1 MMHTGAP
8 QPGADGVTYPRPS
21 LAWQILLTLFLA
33 TVVSYMDRGII
44 ALLVPDLKAEF
55 ALTDT
60 QVSFVQGLAFSA
72 FFALGSIPV
81 GHLVD
86 RTNRRNIVIF
96 GVSFWSC
103 ATMACGLAQSFPQLL
118 MARAGVGL
126 GEACLIPAAYSMVAD
141 CFTPQRRGRAMSLIV
156 AGTAVGG
163 VLSNGLGGLLLK
175 AFSGRDHVVMPLLG
189 DMEVWRFVFLVF
201 GASGAILV
209 LLLLAFS
216 EPARR
221 IENIA
226 VMQDQSAGGSRFFPY
241 LKATPF
247 LFIAVFAVVSLVFT
261 ASSVTSLW
269 VLVGLVRVHHLEM
282 SDAGILTGAVHLA
295 SYVVGS
301 LVGGVIGD
309 VLARVAPRYGRL
321 NMWLFGIPMFAVGGI
336 LLVWPGSLVA
346 YMFGIWLI
354 SFVGAAT
361 AGAAYPILY
370 DIVPAD
376 LRGRSVA
383 YCITIANLVSFGLG
397 PTLPA
402 LLNDRVFYNE
412 GMIHYSLMIVVACA
426 SLIAFVLTLA
436 VRNRFARAKAAL
448 VC

>member
-1 MMHTGAP
+1 MHAGVP
-8 QPGADGVTYPRPS
+8 QPGADGVAYPRPG

-55 ALTDT
+55 GLTDT
-60 QVSFVQGLAFSA
+60 QVSFVQGLAYSA

-86 RTNRRNIVIF
+86 RFNRRNLIIF

-103 ATMACGLAQSFPQLL
+103 ATMACGLAHSYPQLL

-126 GEACLIPAAYSMVAD
+126 GEACLIPAAYSIVAD
-141 CFTPQRRGRAMSLIV
+141 CFTPVRRGRAMSLIV

-163 VLSNGLGGLLLK
+163 VLSNALGGLLLK
-175 AFSGRDHVVMPLLG
+175 AFSGRDHVIIPLLG
-189 DMEVWRFVFLVF
+189 DIEVWRFVFLVF
-201 GASGAILV
+201 GSSGAILV
-209 LLLLAFS
+209 VLLLAFR

-221 IENIA
+221 IRHVA
-226 VMQDQSAGGSRFFPY
+226 VTHGRSEFFSY
-241 LKATPF
+241 ARRSPF
-247 LFIAVFAVVSLVFT
+247 LFIAVFAIVSLVFT

-269 VLVGLVRVHHLEM
+269 VLVGLVRVHHLKM

-295 SYVVGS
+295 SYGVGS

-309 VLARVAPRYGRL
+309 VLARVEPRYGRL
-321 NMWLFGIPMFAVGGI
+321 NMWLYGIPLFAVGGI
-336 LLVWPGSLVA
+336 FLVWPGTLFA

-361 AGAAYPILY
+361 AGAAYPIIY

-383 YCITIANLVSFGLG
+383 YCITIANLVSVGLG

-402 LLNDRVFYNE
+402 LLNDRVFYDE
-412 GMIHYSLMIVVACA
+412 GMIHYSLMTVAVAA
-426 SLIAFVLTLA
+426 SLIASGLTVA
-436 VRNRFARAKAAL
+436 VRYRFARAMAAL
-448 VC
+448 SG

>member
-8 QPGADGVTYPRPS
+8 QPGADGFAYPRPG

-44 ALLVPDLKAEF
+44 ALLVPDLKADF
-55 ALTDT
+55 ALTDI

-86 RTNRRNIVIF
+86 RANRRNIVIF
-96 GVSFWSC
+96 GVSFWSV

-118 MARAGVGL
+118 IARAAVGL

-141 CFTPQRRGRAMSLIV
+141 CFTPERRGRAMSLIV
-156 AGTAVGG
+156 TGTAVGG
-163 VLSNGLGGLLLK
+163 VLSNRLGGLLLK
-175 AFSGRDHVVMPLLG
+175 AFSGRDHVAMPLLG
-189 DMEVWRFVFLVF
+189 DLEVWRFVFLVF
-201 GASGAILV
+201 GVSGGILV
-209 LLLLAFS
+209 LLLLAFK

-226 VMQDQSAGGSRFFPY
+226 AAQGRSAGGTRFLSY
-241 LKATPF
+241 TKATPF
-247 LFIAVFAVVSLVFT
+247 LFIAVCAIVSLVFT
-261 ASSVTSLW
+261 ASSVTALW
-269 VLVGLVRVHHLEM
+269 VLVGLVRVHHLKM
-282 SDAGILTGAVHLA
+282 SDAGMLTGAVHLA

-309 VLARVAPRYGRL
+309 VLARVAPRFGRL
-321 NMWLFGIPMFAVGGI
+321 NMWLYGIPLFAIGGI
-336 LLVWPGSLVA
+336 LLAWPGSLFA

-383 YCITIANLVSFGLG
+383 YCITIANLFSFGLG

-402 LLNDRVFYNE
+402 LLNDHVFYNE

>member
-1 MMHTGAP
+1 MHAGAP
-8 QPGADGVTYPRPS
+8 QQGADGFAYPRPG
-21 LAWQILLTLFLA
+21 LAWQVLLTLFLA

-60 QVSFVQGLAFSA
+60 QVSFVQGLAYSA

-86 RTNRRNIVIF
+86 RFNRRNIVIF

-103 ATMACGLAQSFPQLL
+103 ATMACGLAHSFPQLL

-126 GEACLIPAAYSMVAD
+126 GEACLIPAAYSIVAD
-141 CFTPQRRGRAMSLIV
+141 CFTPERRGRAMSLIV

-163 VLSNGLGGLLLK
+163 VLSNALGGLLLK
-175 AFSGRDHVVMPLLG
+175 AFSGRDHVIIPLLG

-201 GASGAILV
+201 GSSGAFLV
-209 LLLLAFS
+209 LLLLAFR

-221 IENIA
+221 IQNVA
-226 VMQDQSAGGSRFFPY
+226 ATQGSSEFFSY
-241 LKATPF
+241 ARTTPF
-247 LFIAVFAVVSLVFT
+247 LFMAVFAVVSLVFT

-269 VLVGLVRVHHLEM
+269 VLVGLVRVHHLKM

-295 SYVVGS
+295 SYGVGS
-301 LVGGVIGD
+301 LAGGVIGD

-321 NMWLFGIPMFAVGGI
+321 NMWLYGIPLYAVGGI
-336 LLVWPGSLVA
+336 FLVWPGSLVA

-361 AGAAYPILY
+361 AGAAYPIIY

-402 LLNDRVFYNE
+402 LLNDRVFHDE
-412 GMIHYSLMIVVACA
+412 SMIHYSLMTVVASA
-426 SLIAFVLTLA
+426 SLIGSVLTLA
-436 VRNRFARAKAAL
+436 IRNRFARAKTAL
-448 VC
+448 SG